1 VELCVAEVGANPD
14 SDQLYHLTY
23 DGSIGDEPDFVVM
36 GGQAD
41 VISTALKESF
51 RQEMDTAEAVAAAVA
66 ALSSV
71 STSVNGPGTRT
82 LGVGQLEVAVL
93 DRSRPRRAFRRIT
106 GAALTALLTSP
117 TADAAPAEDA
127 GDATSAETATAGD
140 GANGEPSTDI

>member
-1 VELCVAEVGANPD
+1 
-14 SDQLYHLTY
+14 
-23 DGSIGDEPDFVVM
+23 M

-51 RQEMDTAEAVAAAVA
+51 RQDMDTAEAVAAAVA

-71 STSVNGPGTRT
+71 STNVNGAGKRI

-106 GAALTALLTSP
+106 GAALTALLTS
-117 TADAAPAEDA
+117 AGAAPTGEPPDPSSPDA
-127 GDATSAETATAGD
+127 GEDSD
-140 GANGEPSTDI
+140 GTNGPPASGEPSASS